1 MNDTKRVQG
10 LPAQNI
16 FVCIASYCDPELPRT
31 LDDCLQN
38 AKHPENVRFG
48 ICWQFDSH
56 HPVSIDTFKRDT
68 RFRFIEFPI
77 SQSQGGTWARY
88 KAQQFWDGEPYTL
101 QIDSHM
107 KFEPNWDVKLI
118 RMMSTLPSDKPL
130 ITANSPVF
138 WYDEH
143 GQLHRDT
150 ARGVPTHKIVKWSQ
164 GMGWSIWA
172 DYGRPNRHYP
182 ARTRILTGNFVFTLG
197 QWHQEVPQDPGHYY
211 WGEEW
216 SLTIR
221 SFTHGYD
228 LFLPEEIVVWHM
240 LHRSGPPRRHLEQ
253 GKDIVNRKNEIA
265 FERLRML
272 IYSDDKEE
280 HTKLGKYGLGTKRTL
295 RDYEIFAGM
304 DLQNKKAHPDVFEGI
319 NPDPVTIKCE
329 QDWDQC
335 VTFEEFK
342 NLERVQHSID

>member
-1 MNDTKRVQG
+1 MHQG
-10 LPAQNI
+10 TSAQVI

-38 AKHPENVRFG
+38 AKHPENLRFG
-48 ICWQFDSH
+48 ICWQFDAD
-56 HPVSIDTFKRDT
+56 HPVPVEKFKRDS

-88 KAQQFWDGEPYTL
+88 KAQQFWNGEPYTL

-107 KFEPNWDVKLI
+107 KFEPDWDVKLI

-143 GQLHRDT
+143 GHLHRDT
-150 ARGVPTHKIVKWSQ
+150 TKGVPTHKIVNWSQ
-164 GMGWSIWA
+164 AMGWSIWA
-172 DYGRPNRHYP
+172 DYGRPNSHYP

-197 QWHQEVPQDPGHYY
+197 RWNQEVPQDPGHYY

-240 LHRSGPPRRHLEQ
+240 LHRSGPPRRHWEQ
-253 GKDIVNRKNEIA
+253 GQDVVNRKNAIA

-272 IYSDDKEE
+272 IFSDDENE
-280 HTKLGKYGLGTKRTL
+280 HKKLGKSTP
-295 RDYEIFAGM
+295 I
-304 DLQNKKAHPDVFEGI
+304 LQGFHNQFNFG
-319 NPDPVTIKCE
+319 PVLN
-329 QDWDQC
+329 
-335 VTFEEFK
+335 F
-342 NLERVQHSID
+342 